1 MFLYRS
7 VAKMSERA
15 GVLVQDT
22 TGFWDPPQ
30 APPRARSAT
39 DLYKNCSVASFS
51 TLFAPGYEADQWARH
66 EEALVWAGHVS
77 TQKMAVFDSYSSRSG
92 EIFFNEIYKSSKQI
106 NSQKTSQSILFMCR
120 AKFGTNQLKSMKIP
134 SMFSKIYRYF
144 WRFSTTGK
152 AASKLHLGVSMQLVI
167 HTKFPFSRLE
177 QYGYCIRLLSFV
189 TGRGES

>member
-1 MFLYRS
+1 MD
-7 VAKMSERA
+7 
-15 GVLVQDT
+15 Q
-22 TGFWDPPQ
+22 
-30 APPRARSAT
+30 SAFVRYT
-39 DLYKNCSVASFS
+39 RKFASLTCVNS
-51 TLFAPGYEADQWARH
+51 TSFPGLQCEDEARH

-120 AKFGTNQLKSMKIP
+120 AKFGTNQLKYMKNP

-152 AASKLHLGVSMQLVI
+152 AASKLHLGVSMQVVI

-177 QYGYCIRLLSFV
+177 QYGYCYN
-189 TGRGES
+189 